1 MVNRGEQIDH
11 MWRRGGRLI
20 MRSLRAHPR
29 QHATAMSGAV
39 VFVFASIGGAWV
51 LGRVTDDVVVA
62 AFEDG
67 AVDGSDVWVGMTA
80 IVVISLL
87 RGASVVVRRWFLAK
101 AELRTQRDWRR
112 SLVHHYLEVPL
123 RFHRTRPAGELLA
136 HADLDLTNATMVLKP
151 LPFALSVVFL
161 VIVALGSLLLIH
173 PLLAMLGG
181 VVFPLL
187 VVMSQV
193 YTSRVEAPS
202 ARAQQRVGDVSS
214 VAYESFEGA
223 LVVKALGRETAEV
236 ERMRE
241 ASARLRDERIHV
253 GRMRANFEP
262 AIDALPNVGV
272 VLLLLVGANLVA
284 QGEATPG
291 DLVLAATL
299 FGLLSTPLRVFG
311 FFLEEMPRSVV
322 SLDRVDRV
330 MEAEAENRVGSRT
343 LPTGALGLV
352 VRDLSVVH
360 DDQMALRDVDLDV
373 AAGETIALVGPT
385 GSGKSTLVEAVAGLL
400 DRASGDVRLGDVS
413 VDDVSAEDW
422 SAAVAL
428 AFQESFLFADSV
440 RENVSLGVVANNDA
454 RHALVTAQAAKFVDE
469 LESGFDT
476 VVGERGTTLSGGQR
490 QRVALARAI
499 ARRPRLLLLDDATSA
514 VDATVES
521 QILDGLRTDLDVT
534 LIVVAHRISTILLAD
549 RVVYLDDGQVTA
561 VGTHEEL
568 LMRPDYN
575 ALVTAYEQ
583 ADDS

>member
-1 MVNRGEQIDH
+1 M
-11 MWRRGGRLI
+11 
-20 MRSLRAHPR
+20 
-29 QHATAMSGAV
+29 
-39 VFVFASIGGAWV
+39 FVFASIGGAWV

>member
-1 MVNRGEQIDH
+1 

-29 QHATAMSGAV
+29 QHGIAMIGAMA
-39 VFVFASIGGAWV
+39 FVFASIGGAWV

-62 AFEDG
+62 AFENG
-67 AVDGSDVWVGMTA
+67 TVDGGDVWTGMIA

-87 RGASVVVRRWFLAK
+87 RGLSVIVRRWFLMQ

-112 SLVHHYLEVPL
+112 ALVHHYLDVPL

-151 LPFALSVVFL
+151 LAFALSVVLL
-161 VIVALGSLLLIH
+161 VIVALVSLLLIH
-173 PLLAMLGG
+173 PLLALLGA
-181 VVFPLL
+181 VIFPLL
-187 VVMSQV
+187 VAMSQI

-214 VAYESFEGA
+214 VAHESFEGA
-223 LVVKALGRETAEV
+223 LVVKTLGREKAEV

-253 GRMRANFEP
+253 GRMRAVFEP
-262 AIDALPNVGV
+262 AIDALPNVGI
-272 VLLLLVGANLVA
+272 VLLLLVGASLVS

-330 MEAEAENRVGSRT
+330 MEAEVEDRGGSRT
-343 LPTGALGLV
+343 LPAGALALR
-352 VRDLSVVH
+352 VRDLGVIH
-360 DDQMALRDVDLDV
+360 DDHAVLRNVDFDVQ
-373 AAGETIALVGPT
+373 AGETVALVGPT
-385 GSGKSTLVEAVAGLL
+385 GSGKSTLVETVAGLL
-400 DRASGDVRLGDVS
+400 DRTSGDVCLGGIS
-413 VDDVSAEDW
+413 VDDISAEEW

-440 RENVSLGVVANNDA
+440 RENVSLGVVADDDA

-469 LESGFDT
+469 MEEGFDS

-514 VDATVES
+514 VDATIES
-521 QILDGLRTDLDVT
+521 QILDGLRNDLDVT
-534 LIVVAHRISTILLAD
+534 LIVVAHRISTIMLAD
-549 RVVYLDDGQVTA
+549 RVVYLDDGEVVA
-561 VGTHEEL
+561 VGRHEDL
-568 LMRPDYN
+568 LERPDYN

-583 ADDS
+583 ADDA

>member
-1 MVNRGEQIDH
+1 

-29 QHATAMSGAV
+29 LHAAAMIGAV
-39 VFVFASIGGAWV
+39 AFVFASIGGAWV

-62 AFEDG
+62 AFENG
-67 AVDGSDVWVGMTA
+67 RVDGSDVWLGMVA
-80 IVVISLL
+80 LVVISLL
-87 RGASVVVRRWFLAK
+87 RGGSVVVRRWFLAK

-112 SLVHHYLEVPL
+112 SLVHHYLDVPL

-151 LPFALSVVFL
+151 LAFALSVVLL

-173 PLLAMLGG
+173 PLLALLGG

-223 LVVKALGRETAEV
+223 LVVKTLGREKAEV

-253 GRMRANFEP
+253 GRMRAVFEP

-272 VLLLLVGANLVA
+272 VLLLLVGANLVS

-330 MEAEAENRVGSRT
+330 MEAEAEDRVGSRT
-343 LPTGALGLV
+343 LPAGALGLV

-360 DDQMALRDVDLDV
+360 DNQSALRDVDLDV
-373 AAGETIALVGPT
+373 AAGETIAIVGPT

-400 DRASGDVRLGDVS
+400 ERTSGDVRLGDVS

-440 RENVSLGVVANNDA
+440 RENVSLGIVTDRDA
-454 RHALVTAQAAKFVDE
+454 RHALVTAQASTFVDE

-521 QILDGLRTDLDVT
+521 QILGGLRTDLDVT

-549 RVVYLDDGQVTA
+549 RVVYLDDGQVLA
-561 VGTHEEL
+561 VGTHDEL
-568 LMRPDYN
+568 LARPDYN

-583 ADDS
+583 ADDV